1 MSRLSIFLFLLVS
14 LFAKGQSVSINLNVS
29 PPFTPYMADYLGRG
43 QHLTLQLK
51 NNGRE
56 AVALKL
62 LLSFT
67 GDNGVSIRTRP
78 SYSPTRPLMLNPGEV
93 KILKSLDEFRY
104 YVDGNNLDV
113 QGISINSLR
122 IGGLPEG
129 SYQLCL
135 QAVDYTTGR
144 SLSFSEPLGCSNSI
158 TIRYVEPPVVTY
170 PLDNAI
176 ISGPRSKP
184 IAFTWVRPVGLP
196 ANAVYTFRLAEL
208 PDVPGL
214 NPNAYID
221 AQTIPTYE
229 QKTIQQSLLVYNA
242 TLPPLK
248 PGKRYALRV
257 TASDPQGKVAFQ
269 NEGHSVVT
277 TFLYAPD

>member
-1 MSRLSIFLFLLVS
+1 M
-14 LFAKGQSVSINLNVS
+14 
-29 PPFTPYMADYLGRG
+29 
-43 QHLTLQLK
+43 
-51 NNGRE
+51 
-56 AVALKL
+56 KL

-78 SYSPTRPLMLNPGEV
+78 SYSPTRPILLNPGEV
-93 KILKSLDEFRY
+93 KILKSLEDFRY

-113 QGISINSLR
+113 QGVSVGSLR
-122 IGGLPEG
+122 MGSLPEG

-144 SLSFSEPLGCSNSI
+144 VLSFSEPLGCSNLI
-158 TIRYVEPPVVTY
+158 TIRYVEPPVVIY
-170 PLDNAI
+170 LADNELV
-176 ISGPRSKP
+176 SGPRSKP
-184 IAFTWVRPVGLP
+184 VVFTWVRPVGFP
-196 ANAVYTFRLAEL
+196 VGAVYTFRLAEM

-221 AQTIPTYE
+221 AVTIPAYE
-229 QKTIQQSLLVYNA
+229 QKAIRQSLLVYNA

-257 TASDPQGKVAFQ
+257 TASDPQGKVVFQ
-269 NEGHSVVT
+269 NDGHSLVT
-277 TFLYAPD
+277 TFLYAPDL